1 MQKIVKYSFYFG
13 IFICFFSIVL
23 ILLTNA
29 YLKPSLPKIKLVD
42 EAKLQ
47 MPLKVY
53 TKDGILIGEFGE
65 KKEDQ
70 LIFLKF
76 LKTLKMPSL
85 LLKMI
90 IFLTIKVLVIQA

>member
-13 IFICFFSIVL
+13 IFICLFAIIL
-23 ILLTNA
+23 ILATNA

-42 EAKLQ
+42 EAELQ

-65 KKEDQ
+65 IKRRSITFSE
-70 LIFLKF
+70 IF
-76 LKTLKMPSL
+76 
-85 LLKMI
+85 I
-90 IFLTIKVLVIQA
+90 